1 MEGAA
6 AAHPAASSVSA
17 AAHWMATE
25 DPGLRSNIIN
35 NMVKKFMT
43 ITNSQHD
50 HHYREIQNYAVRCE
64 QDALNRT
71 TNKEDYLRNIAQRI
85 LNMEMKV
92 RRSQSLQAGTTPSAQ
107 RPSSQQQ
114 NVCIMPQNPGQVPD
128 QHRASA
134 PNSQIEASQEQTVM
148 VAAPDRYLNFN
159 TTAISPV
166 AMHVHPSQQ
175 PQSQQHQQQAKQLH
189 PTNVVGY
196 NPTSLNQIQ
205 GQSVSGQNFQQNPV
219 LGQNASGSGTQ
230 QRQLAETPEQH
241 QLLRMKQQ
249 HMRGN
254 QQQNFT
260 QRNQILPA
268 QQAHLGKMQI
278 GHPGV
283 QNNQQNVGVLCQP
296 MTPPQCQVATA
307 QQSSLGCHSPQT
319 SEPMVI
325 AGEVDWREEI
335 FQKIKSFKDAFLSE
349 VLEYNRMV
357 QVPKLTEE
365 QLRSLPVENAEKLR
379 CIRQVK
385 KIIAMM
391 LDLLNT
397 QKSNV
402 HKGMQNIFP
411 IFQQYLGQLR
421 LSISKSKARN
431 TVAKTGCQSQNCS
444 ENSQIVNLAGNTA
457 PFTCDASR
465 QQKQQE
471 QVTNAKTSRME
482 QTIMTRTPTPQ
493 QESHGCHLLGVPSPC
508 FSPEALQ
515 PSSTNT
521 VEECFTP
528 FPVTKTVQPVKVASP
543 HVASLSASVKSSVP
557 KPGVARVVSPS
568 ASEKS
573 RLASSP
579 SRPEGAHAAS
589 PSSTSVES
597 TLPTPIAKPGT
608 VRAASPCTPVK
619 STSQSPVTK
628 PGVAEVDSRRAC
640 VTSKLKSPVGKPE
653 TTGAASPCAS
663 VKSKVSLDVDSVT
676 EFLQHR
682 VVAPAAAN
690 GSSNQA
696 IPSLVSAAPPKA
708 AHQAEDQVHD
718 EAEKIEAKRPIS
730 RLIETLLSSSPEA
743 LRHSANSMRLAIWE
757 ADRIPAPSPLPY
769 RPRNGKMKR
778 DFDHVT
784 SRPVSSPLSSTDESC
799 MTSECAAFED
809 ESSGEYT
816 AKRQKT
822 QVNANDALVHEIKTI
837 NNKLVD
843 TVISIADENG
853 TDEIIYQNGGGTLI
867 KLSYNA
873 ISLSPSLKSLFAA
886 SEMTIVMPVKLLV
899 PADYPKSSPILV
911 DNDDEQRRL
920 SDISHAVAMAFGRAV
935 GELPEPRSI
944 EATAMAWDGCVR
956 RAVTE
961 VAHRHGGG
969 TFSSRRNQ
977 WRAVQLHGPMVSL

>member
-1 MEGAA
+1 MEGAT
-6 AAHPAASSVSA
+6 AAHPASSSVS

-25 DPGLRSNIIN
+25 DLGLRRNIIN

-43 ITNSQHD
+43 ITNSQQD
-50 HHYREIQNYAVRCE
+50 HHYREIQNYAIRCE
-64 QDALNRT
+64 QDALNKT
-71 TNKEDYLRNIAQRI
+71 TNKEDYLRCIAQRI
-85 LNMEMKV
+85 MNMEMKV

-114 NVCIMPQNPGQVPD
+114 NVCTTPQNPGQVPD

-148 VAAPDRYLNFN
+148 VAAPDCYLNFN

-166 AMHVHPSQQ
+166 AMCVHPSQQ

-205 GQSVSGQNFQQNPV
+205 GQSVSGQNFQQNHV

-230 QRQLAETPEQH
+230 QRQLVETPEQH

-278 GHPGV
+278 GHPAV
-283 QNNQQNVGVLCQP
+283 KNNQQNVGMSCQP

-307 QQSSLGCHSPQT
+307 QQSSLGCDSPQT
-319 SEPMVI
+319 LEPIVI

-335 FQKIKSFKDAFLSE
+335 FQK
-349 VLEYNRMV
+349 
-357 QVPKLTEE
+357 
-365 QLRSLPVENAEKLR
+365 
-379 CIRQVK
+379 
-385 KIIAMM
+385 
-391 LDLLNT
+391 
-397 QKSNV
+397 KSNV

-421 LSISKSKARN
+421 LSISKSKARK
-431 TVAKTGCQSQNCS
+431 TVAKIGCQSQNCS
-444 ENSQIVNLAGNTA
+444 ENSHIVNLGSNTA

-471 QVTNAKTSRME
+471 QVISAKTSRME
-482 QTIMTRTPTPQ
+482 QAIMTRTPTPQ
-493 QESHGCHLLGVPSPC
+493 QESHGCHLLGVPSSC
-508 FSPEALQ
+508 FSPKALQ

-521 VEECFTP
+521 IEECFTP
-528 FPVTKTVQPVKVASP
+528 SPVTQTVQPIQVTSP
-543 HVASLSASVKSSVP
+543 HVTSPGAYGKSSVP
-557 KPGVARVVSPS
+557 KPSVARVVSHS
-568 ASEKS
+568 ASIKS

-589 PSSTSVES
+589 PNITSVES

-619 STSQSPVTK
+619 STSQSQLSKPAVT
-628 PGVAEVDSRRAC
+628 EVDSCRAC

-653 TTGAASPCAS
+653 TAGAASPCAS
-663 VKSKVSLDVDSVT
+663 VKSTVSLDVDSVT

-682 VVAPAAAN
+682 VVAPTVAN
-690 GSSNQA
+690 GCSSNQA
-696 IPSLVSAAPPKA
+696 IHTLVSAVPPKA
-708 AHQAEDQVHD
+708 AHQADDQVQNG
-718 EAEKIEAKRPIS
+718 AEEMEAKKPFS

-743 LRHSANSMRLAIWE
+743 LRHSSNSMRLAIWE

-784 SRPVSSPLSSTDESC
+784 SRPISSPLRSMDESC
-799 MTSECAAFED
+799 MTYECVAFED
-809 ESSGEYT
+809 ESSGEYN

-822 QVNANDALVHEIKTI
+822 QVNANDALVDEIKTI

-843 TVISIADENG
+843 TVMNIADENG
-853 TDEIIYQNGGGTLI
+853 TDEIIYQNGGGMLI
-867 KLSYNA
+867 KLSYNSM
-873 ISLSPSLKSLFAA
+873 SLSPSLKSLFAA

-920 SDISHAVAMAFGRAV
+920 SDISYAVAVAFGRAV
-935 GELPEPRSI
+935 DELLEPRSI
-944 EATAMAWDGCVR
+944 EAMAMAWDGCVR

-969 TFSSRRNQ
+969 TFSSRHNQ
-977 WRAVQLHGPMVSL
+977 WRAG

>member
-1 MEGAA
+1 MEGAT
-6 AAHPAASSVSA
+6 AAHPASSSVS

-25 DPGLRSNIIN
+25 DLGLRRNIIN

-43 ITNSQHD
+43 ITNSQQD
-50 HHYREIQNYAVRCE
+50 HHYREIQNYAIRCE
-64 QDALNRT
+64 QDALNKT
-71 TNKEDYLRNIAQRI
+71 TNKEDYLRCIAQRI
-85 LNMEMKV
+85 MNMEMKV

-114 NVCIMPQNPGQVPD
+114 NVCTTPQNPGQVPD

-148 VAAPDRYLNFN
+148 VAAPDCYLNFN

-166 AMHVHPSQQ
+166 AMCVHPSQQ

-205 GQSVSGQNFQQNPV
+205 GQSVSGQNFQQNHV

-230 QRQLAETPEQH
+230 QRQLVETPEQH

-278 GHPGV
+278 GHPAV
-283 QNNQQNVGVLCQP
+283 QNNQQNVGMSCQP

-307 QQSSLGCHSPQT
+307 QQSSLGCDSPQT
-319 SEPMVI
+319 LEPIVI

-335 FQKIKSFKDAFLSE
+335 FQKIKSFKDAYLSE
-349 VLEYNRMV
+349 VLEYDQIV
-357 QVPKLTEE
+357 HVPKLTEE
-365 QLRSLPVENAEKLR
+365 QLCSLPVENAEKLR
-379 CIRQVK
+379 RIRHVK
-385 KIIAMM
+385 KIIAIM

-421 LSISKSKARN
+421 LSISKSKARK
-431 TVAKTGCQSQNCS
+431 TVAKIGCQSQNCS
-444 ENSQIVNLAGNTA
+444 ENSHIVNLGSNTA
-457 PFTCDASR
+457 PFTCDAR

-471 QVTNAKTSRME
+471 QVISAKTSRME
-482 QTIMTRTPTPQ
+482 QAIMTRTPTPQ
-493 QESHGCHLLGVPSPC
+493 QESHGCHLLGVPSSC
-508 FSPEALQ
+508 FSPKALQ

-521 VEECFTP
+521 IEECFTP
-528 FPVTKTVQPVKVASP
+528 SPVTQTVQPIQVASP
-543 HVASLSASVKSSVP
+543 HVTSPSAYGKSSVP
-557 KPGVARVVSPS
+557 KPSVARVVSHS
-568 ASEKS
+568 ASIKS

-589 PSSTSVES
+589 PNITSVES

-619 STSQSPVTK
+619 STSQSQLSKPAVT
-628 PGVAEVDSRRAC
+628 EVDSCRAC

-653 TTGAASPCAS
+653 TAGAASPCAS
-663 VKSKVSLDVDSVT
+663 VKSTVSLDVDSVT

-682 VVAPAAAN
+682 VVAPTVAN
-690 GSSNQA
+690 GGSSNQA
-696 IPSLVSAAPPKA
+696 IHTLVSAAPPKA
-708 AHQAEDQVHD
+708 AHQADDQVQNG
-718 EAEKIEAKRPIS
+718 AEEMEAKKPFS

-743 LRHSANSMRLAIWE
+743 LLHSSNSMRLAIWE

-784 SRPVSSPLSSTDESC
+784 SRPISSPLRSMDESC
-799 MTSECAAFED
+799 MTYECVAFED
-809 ESSGEYT
+809 ESSGEYN

-822 QVNANDALVHEIKTI
+822 QVNANDALVDEIKTI

-843 TVISIADENG
+843 TVMNIADENG
-853 TDEIIYQNGGGTLI
+853 TDEIIYQNGGGMLI
-867 KLSYNA
+867 KLSYNSM
-873 ISLSPSLKSLFAA
+873 SLSPSLKSLFAA

-920 SDISHAVAMAFGRAV
+920 SDISYAVAVAFGCAV
-935 GELPEPRSI
+935 DELPEPRSI
-944 EATAMAWDGCVR
+944 EAMAMAWDGCVR

-969 TFSSRRNQ
+969 TFSSRHNQ
-977 WRAVQLHGPMVSL
+977 WRAGYLHGPMMSL